1 MTVEAINHI
10 GIAVK
15 SIEEQIPFY
24 RDVLGIPLEAV
35 EVVPDQKV
43 KVAFFKVG
51 EVRVELLEPADP
63 SSPIA
68 RFIEKRGQ
76 GIHHLAF
83 GVSDLPGRIAELKR
97 AGIAMIDDTPRQGAH
112 GMSIAFLH
120 PKSTFGVLTELCE
133 PPGISGT

>member
-51 EVRVELLEPADP
+51 EVRLELLEPDRSLQPDCPIHREAGSGHP
-63 SSPIA
+63 S
-68 RFIEKRGQ
+68 
-76 GIHHLAF
+76 
-83 GVSDLPGRIAELKR
+83 PGFWRR
-97 AGIAMIDDTPRQGAH
+97 
-112 GMSIAFLH
+112 
-120 PKSTFGVLTELCE
+120 
-133 PPGISGT
+133 